1 MKEQTAERIKS
12 IANSH
17 TRALRRLNQTVD
29 YTRDEVIDEA
39 FVHLQ
44 EGRQVFLL
52 GVKNTAAI
60 PSAYVHKLERQGFLF
75 HTLDKITEKGR
86 AIYTEIRN
94 PLTARPM
101 TGSSASTCVHIM
113 QGINQLGLGTD
124 GGGSVLA
131 PAISC
136 GLYAIMGKGLGL
148 QGETTRLST
157 EGIPF
162 QPGIGVI
169 GQNYELCRKAVYTL
183 LEQEVPK
190 RFLSSEQGKIGII
203 QWRGEEEEWQKDIRE
218 NLKEYSWKIFVRE
231 KTTKRE
237 ELSAIYR
244 EAVSQTDFLISKEGP
259 VDLYGLGDSVL
270 GGFGQTG
277 RKLQEDGEKYFVK
290 IANLVNA
297 TAIAIP
303 GRELAAGYLL
313 MAAEGKVS
321 GMAGIELGQHLAG
334 IVTRPSVFDQYFFS
348 DQTERGFIS

>member
-1 MKEQTAERIKS
+1 MKERAAEKIKK
-12 IANSH
+12 IANAHS
-17 TRALRRLNQTVD
+17 RALRRLNQTVD
-29 YTRDEVIDEA
+29 YTRDEVVEEA
-39 FVHLQ
+39 FMHLQ
-44 EGRQVFLL
+44 EGREVFLL

-60 PSAYVHKLERQGFLF
+60 PNIYVQKLAKQGFLF
-75 HTLDKITEKGR
+75 HTLDRIAEKGR

-101 TGSSASTCVHIM
+101 TGSSATTCLHIM
-113 QGINQLGLGTD
+113 QGMNQLGLGTD

-148 QGETTRLST
+148 QGEVNRHST

-169 GQNYELCRKAVYTL
+169 GQSYALCRQAIYAL
-183 LEQEVPK
+183 LEQETPQQA
-190 RFLSSEQGKIGII
+190 FSPGQGKIGII
-203 QWRGEEEEWQKDIRE
+203 QWQGEEERWQE
-218 NLKEYSWKIFVRE
+218 NILKNGKGYSFEVFLRE
-231 KTTKRE
+231 KTTNRE
-237 ELSAIYR
+237 ELIAIYR
-244 EAVSQTDFLISKEGP
+244 EAMERTDFLISKEGP

-277 RKLQEDGEKYFVK
+277 KKLQADGEKYFVK

-303 GRELAAGYLL
+303 SGELAEGYLL
-313 MAAEGKVS
+313 MTAEGRAAGLS
-321 GMAGIELGQHLAG
+321 GIELGQNFAKML
-334 IVTRPSVFDQYFFS
+334 TRPPVYEQYFFA
-348 DQTERGFIS
+348 DQIEQGFIR